1 MKTLFSTL
9 AAAAW
14 LTTMATASVAE
25 DKGKHS
31 VVVELYT
38 SQGCYSCP
46 PADAFLGKLANR
58 KNVLALSFHVDYWN
72 YLGWRDPFSSAAA
85 TKRQR
90 AYRWAMKLPYV
101 YTPQMVIDGRLHG
114 IGSRTFK
121 IDGLIER
128 SQAYKGPRLAVTLTK
143 TAAGKVT
150 FSIEPEKGKVTSA
163 NVMLVLYDKSRTTK
177 IPRGENGGKTLTY
190 HNVVREF
197 RSVGTYRGGKLE
209 RTVSAQGTKGA
220 MRYGAAILV
229 QRGKTGPMLG
239 SASVRLDARLSG
251 SPK

>member
-1 MKTLFSTL
+1 MKTLHTTL

-14 LTTMATASVAE
+14 LTMTATASVAE
-25 DKGKHS
+25 DKGKHP

-46 PADAFLGKLANR
+46 PADKYLGQLANR
-58 KNVLALSFHVDYWN
+58 KDVLALSFHVDYWN

-90 AYRWAMKLPYV
+90 AYRWSLKLPYV
-101 YTPQMVIDGRLHG
+101 YTPQMVINGRLQG
-114 IGSRTFK
+114 IGSRTLK
-121 IDGLIER
+121 IDRLIER
-128 SQAYKGPRLAVTLTK
+128 SRAHKAARVTVALAR
-143 TAAGKVT
+143 AAPGKIT
-150 FSIEPEKGKVTSA
+150 FSIEPSVGRVSAA

-197 RSVGTYRGGKLE
+197 RSVGTYRGAKLE
-209 RTVSAQGTKGA
+209 RTVSTQGTKGA

-229 QRGKTGPMLG
+229 QRGKTGLMLG
-239 SASVRLDARLSG
+239 AASIRLDSRISG